1 MALVDFALAAGAT
14 ARVTR
19 FLMRDFLAEPIREKV
34 EATFGADSKP
44 AYLMGC
50 DWCMSMWTAA
60 AVAPVAYAA
69 SRHRARTGRPAWWYV
84 VPAAA
89 LTLSYAYAVSRP
101 VLDPDDE
108 PEDDGHNP
116 DTAEV
121 E

>member
-1 MALVDFALAAGAT
+1 MALVDFALAAGAV
-14 ARVTR
+14 ARATR
-19 FLMRDFLAEPIREKV
+19 FATRDVLAEPIRERVDRK
-34 EATFGADSKP
+34 FGPDSRVS
-44 AYLMGC
+44 YLMGC
-50 DWCMSMWTAA
+50 DWCASIWTAA